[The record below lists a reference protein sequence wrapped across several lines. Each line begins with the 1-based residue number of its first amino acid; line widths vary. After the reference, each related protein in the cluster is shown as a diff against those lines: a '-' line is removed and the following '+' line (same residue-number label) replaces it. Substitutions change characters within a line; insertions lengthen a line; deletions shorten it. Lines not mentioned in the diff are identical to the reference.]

1 MKTTL
6 KLAIFALAVSALPVW
21 AQDAPKKMKATKEC
35 GTCCTQGG
43 DCCEKCGS
51 DKCAPCC
58 DKKEKD
64 APKK

>member
-6 KLAIFALAVSALPVW
+6 RLAIFALALSALPVL
-21 AQDAPKKMKATKEC
+21 AQDSGKKMKSTKEC
-35 GTCCTQGG
+35 AACCTQGG
-43 DCCEKCGS
+43 DCCNKCVG
-51 DKCAPCC
+51 DKCASCC